1 MNSNNF
7 FVQLIVRF
15 LSKNPKFFKYIQV
28 ISIVLIA
35 ASAALNAIPTTSVPP
50 VFVWLKSNVVWISGI
65 VATII
70 AQLPN
75 QTSK

>member
-7 FVQLIVRF
+7 FIDLIVRF
-15 LSKNPKFFKYIQV
+15 LSKNPKFFRYIQ
-28 ISIVLIA
+28 IASIVLIA
-35 ASAALNAIPTTSVPP
+35 VSAALNTLPTDSVPP
-50 VFVWLKSNVVWISGI
+50 VLSWLKSNVVWVSGI

-75 QTSK
+75 KDAK